1 MKHWR
6 TREENPN
13 LMIDISSDE
22 RIDDLQCHGYRII
35 QNSKMFCFGMD
46 AVLLANFV
54 NIKSGGMHMD
64 LGTGTGVIPIL
75 MAAKEKPDGT
85 NSDLHDHAEKP
96 RFIGLEI
103 QEACAGMASRSV
115 KLNNL
120 TDKVRI
126 DNGDIKEVSC
136 NYGKASFDVVTS
148 NPPYI
153 SENHGL
159 TNPNEPK
166 NIARHEIL
174 VTLRDVVAA
183 AAYLLKP
190 GGSFYMV
197 HKPFRLVEI
206 FGVMRE
212 HGLEPK
218 RMQLVHPYVDKE
230 PNMVLIEGVR
240 GGNSRIKIEPPLIVY
255 KSPGVYTEQLL
266 QTYEGE
272 AKTVTVEKRI

>member
-1 MKHWR
+1 MK
-6 TREENPN
+6 EENPN

-22 RIDDLQCHGYRII
+22 RIDDLQCRGYRII

-75 MAAKEKPDGT
+75 MAAKEPE
-85 NSDLHDHAEKP
+85 SPEKTRVQKQDAGP

-103 QEACAGMASRSV
+103 QTAAADMAARSV
-115 KLNNL
+115 RLNDL

-153 SENHGL
+153 SGNHGL
-159 TNPNEPK
+159 TNPEEPK

-174 VTLRDVVAA
+174 VTLQDVIKA

-190 GGSFYMV
+190 GGSFCMV
-197 HKPFRLVEI
+197 HKPFRLTEI
-206 FGVMRE
+206 FKLMQE
-212 HGLEPK
+212 EGLEPK
-218 RMQLVHPYVDKE
+218 RMQMVHPYIDKE
-230 PNMVLIEGVR
+230 PNMVLIEC
-240 GGNSRIKIEPPLIVY
+240 IKGANPHLKILPPMVVY
-255 KSPGVYTEQLL
+255 KEPGVYTKQLL
-266 QTYEGE
+266 NTYEGE
-272 AKTVTVEKRI
+272 RKS